1 MIPISVCIIAKNEEK
16 NIEKCLS
23 SIATYGFEIVVVD
36 TGSTDKTMELARKY
50 TDKVYDFTWINDFS
64 AARNFSLEMA
74 SNKWIFMLD
83 CDEWIESIDIEEM
96 NYFRKK
102 YPHAVGSVNRN
113 NITGTP
119 ENPGPIS
126 IDRTERLYSKSAFH
140 YTGIIHEQ
148 LTPKHASSFENFL
161 LNTTIGHS
169 GYCMTETEREKK
181 AKRNI
186 DLLQLQLSQ
195 NSSNPYIYYQLGKGY
210 QMINDLEKAYLYLGK
225 GLEFDVDPELA
236 YVKSMVIE
244 YGYAMLELGK
254 YVEALS
260 FQNIYDSF
268 SDSADFV
275 YLMGLIYLHN
285 QLYENALDEFIK
297 ATTFEFSNKEGTNTY
312 LSFYQI
318 AKILIMAN
326 EIPTAISYLKKCNSY
341 EPAQELL
348 LQLSQL

>member
-1 MIPISVCIIAKNEEK
+1 MVPISVCIIAKNEEK

-23 SIATYGFEIVVVD
+23 SITSYGFEIVVVD
-36 TGSTDKTMELARKY
+36 TGSTDRTKEIAKKY
-50 TDKVYDFTWINDFS
+50 TDKVYDFLWIDDFS

-96 NYFRKK
+96 NYFRKNLS
-102 YPHAVGSVNRN
+102 HAVGSITRN

-119 ENPGPIS
+119 GKPGPIS
-126 IDRTERLYSKSAFH
+126 IDRTERFYSKSNFY

-148 LTPKHASSFENFL
+148 LTPKYASSFENFL

-169 GYCMTETEREKK
+169 GYCMTAEEREKK

-195 NSSNPYIYYQLGKGY
+195 DSSNPYIYYQLGKGF
-210 QMINDLEKAYLYLGK
+210 QMVNDLEKAYLYFGK

-244 YGYAMLELGK
+244 YGYTLLELNK
-254 YVEALS
+254 YAEALS
-260 FQNIYDSF
+260 YQNIYDSF
-268 SDSADFV
+268 SDCADFIYV
-275 YLMGLIYLHN
+275 MGLIYLHN

-297 ATTFEFSNKEGTNTY
+297 ATAFEFANKEGVNTY

-318 AKILIMAN
+318 AKILVMAN
-326 EIPTAISYLKKCNSY
+326 EIPSAISYLKKCNSY
-341 EPAQELL
+341 EPARELL